1 MWQQFNAIN
10 VMLQRYLLFT
20 CILILLTANLR
31 AQNDTIVTGENINS
45 IKDTLTNPLDAL
57 RKKRSPAS
65 IAAMRSAILPGAGQ
79 AYNKKYWKIPV
90 VYGALAIPAYT
101 FIYNLQWFN
110 RTRYAYNVLV
120 RKDTANFVNV
130 YPPLQPLVARGD
142 ASGLQNYRDDFR
154 RNVDYSALAF
164 LILWGLNV
172 MDAAVDA
179 HLKDFNIS
187 DDLSLQIKPGYLPI
201 SNTVGLGVVLN
212 IGKQRPYRL
221 SAGR

>member
-1 MWQQFNAIN
+1 
-10 VMLQRYLLFT
+10 MLQRYILFT
-20 CILILLTANLR
+20 CILILLAASLR
-31 AQNDTIVTGENINS
+31 AQNDTS
-45 IKDTLTNPLDAL
+45 ITVQPQKDTTVVKDAPTDPVGL
-57 RKKRSPAS
+57 LPKKSRAS
-65 IAAMRSAILPGAGQ
+65 KAAMRSAILPGLGQ
-79 AYNKKYWKIPV
+79 AYNKKYWKVPV

-101 FIYNLQWFN
+101 FFYNLQWFN

-142 ASGLQNYRDDFR
+142 ASGLQNYRNDFR

-164 LILWGLNV
+164 LILWGLNIV
-172 MDAAVDA
+172 DAAVDA
-179 HLKDFNIS
+179 HLKDFDIS

-212 IGKQRPYRL
+212 IGKQHPYRL